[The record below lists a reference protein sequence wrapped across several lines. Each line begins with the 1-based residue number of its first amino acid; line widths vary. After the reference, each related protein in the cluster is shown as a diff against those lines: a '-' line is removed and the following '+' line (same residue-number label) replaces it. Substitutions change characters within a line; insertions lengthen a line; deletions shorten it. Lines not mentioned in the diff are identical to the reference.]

1 MPGPT
6 RQDRL
11 ASHLHREIALAVHQ
25 LDDPRLGM
33 VTITRAEMT
42 KDLQL
47 VTAWWTVLG
56 GLRERKLATHALE
69 SARSHVRSA
78 YAKSVRTRLIPDLRF
93 SFDDQEKRRDDMMD
107 LIRKARVTDSDQGA
121 RPEPSIEDPTRPALP
136 KPRVT
141 GPPSP

>member
-11 ASHLHREIALAVHQ
+11 ASHLHREIATAVLQ

-56 GLRERKLATHALE
+56 GTRERKLATHALE
-69 SARSHVRSA
+69 SARAHVRAA
-78 YAKSVRTRLIPDLRF
+78 YAKSVHTRLIPDLRF
-93 SFDDQEKRRDDMMD
+93 SFDDQERKRDDMME
-107 LIRKARVTDSDQGA
+107 LIRRARVTDTDHGA
-121 RPEPSIEDPTRPALP
+121 RPEPSIEDPTRPELP
-136 KPRVT
+136 PGSVR
-141 GPPSP
+141 PPTP